1 MQYLRHDCLGLL
13 EVVESFSDVI
23 YEATYKKGKKKKTK
37 HKLQLESGQHPKK
50 AKQGSHPDFSDDK
63 R

>member
-1 MQYLRHDCLGLL
+1 L